1 MNIAAMLEPTHVAP
15 YPYMTSAS
23 SSPPQ
28 TSSQQRLPSI
38 THVTSALYNQQ
49 QQPLSLHNMQQH
61 IQIMPQPPLSSLPQ
75 PRQVLPPRLDSKSS
89 IDSTTQ
95 GSIEHTPQPHASSSS
110 SSQHPRND
118 ATARR
123 DSSASSSH
131 TNRHARRRPGGQTKA
146 ACLPCR
152 KRKSKCDGVRPECK
166 CCIAKATPC
175 SYSVVTPG
183 VTQQQAVKNE
193 LDAYK
198 RVLTLIRESNPTH
211 ADALVKIIKERD
223 SLNDAVQDIQT
234 MTTRPNHI
242 GDV

>member
-1 MNIAAMLEPTHVAP
+1 MLEPTHVAP

-89 IDSTTQ
+89 IDSSTQ
-95 GSIEHTPQPHASSSS
+95 GSIEYTPQPHASSSS
-110 SSQHPRND
+110 SSQHPRNN

-131 TNRHARRRPGGQTKA
+131 TNSRQRRRPGGQTKA

-152 KRKSKCDGVRPECK
+152 KRKSKVRFLLFLFLREVIVLYFFDVPFFRSAFSPPLS
-166 CCIAKATPC
+166 CC
-175 SYSVVTPG
+175 
-183 VTQQQAVKNE
+183 
-193 LDAYK
+193 
-198 RVLTLIRESNPTH
+198 
-211 ADALVKIIKERD
+211 
-223 SLNDAVQDIQT
+223 SL
-234 MTTRPNHI
+234 PL
-242 GDV
+242 